1 VTVRVCVVLRRDVI
15 AWTRCRLI
23 DVKSGGKKDICKV
36 GPEVKETLTEIRL
49 VGAVAA
55 KKGKKK

>member
-1 VTVRVCVVLRRDVI
+1 
-15 AWTRCRLI
+15 LI